1 MQFLQR
7 IFSTKVLP
15 SWTILFLDMIIAVFS
30 VVVAFILRSGI
41 PAAFS
46 NPSLIW
52 SSVILVLAVDLVFF
66 RIFRTYRNVI
76 RLSSFVDLMNIFA
89 AQACSFIVSLAI
101 CLVFLYVVK
110 YPIIPSSVLI
120 ISYVVCFV
128 MMVTFRM
135 GVKTVYDEFSSH
147 KKTAMPVFVYG
158 TREGGVNVA
167 KSLRLSGF
175 DRFNL
180 KGFITDDP
188 DMVGK
193 TTMGCPVYANT
204 PDVVD
209 ILSEKRIKGIII
221 PPNKIPL
228 IRESDFADR
237 MLKAGIQLFS
247 APALIEGLDDGK
259 KTMEQIKPVKIE
271 DLLMREP
278 IEIDMK
284 RIASQLE
291 GKRILITGAAGSIG
305 SEIVR
310 QVAGFNPYM
319 LILIDQAETPLHDLR
334 MELRQNWRD
343 LDSFTIVAN
352 IANEARMESIFS
364 EYRPDI
370 VFHAAAYKHVP
381 MMEDNVSE
389 AVQNNILGTRILA
402 DLSVKYKVEKFVMIS
417 TDKAVNPSNVMGC
430 SKRICEIYVQ
440 SLARKIAAEGGGTHF
455 ITTRFGN
462 VLGSNGSVI
471 PLFRRQI
478 ENGGP
483 VTVTHPDIIRYFMT
497 IPEACRLVLEA
508 GCMGSGGE
516 IYIFD
521 MGKPVKIVDL
531 ANKMILLSGRNDIK
545 IEFTGLRHGEK
556 LYEELL
562 ASKENVD
569 PTSHDKIMIAKVR
582 EVDYAEASAS
592 IDDLI
597 KSSYS
602 FDPRTIVSKMK
613 EIVPEFRS
621 LNSEFSVLDRKD

>member
-1 MQFLQR
+1 
-7 IFSTKVLP
+7 
-15 SWTILFLDMIIAVFS
+15 MIIAVFS

-101 CLVFLYVVK
+101 CLIFLYVVK

-291 GKRILITGAAGSIG
+291 GNRILITG
-305 SEIVR
+305 
-310 QVAGFNPYM
+310 
-319 LILIDQAETPLHDLR
+319 
-334 MELRQNWRD
+334 
-343 LDSFTIVAN
+343 
-352 IANEARMESIFS
+352 
-364 EYRPDI
+364 
-370 VFHAAAYKHVP
+370 
-381 MMEDNVSE
+381 
-389 AVQNNILGTRILA
+389 
-402 DLSVKYKVEKFVMIS
+402 
-417 TDKAVNPSNVMGC
+417 
-430 SKRICEIYVQ
+430 
-440 SLARKIAAEGGGTHF
+440 
-455 ITTRFGN
+455 
-462 VLGSNGSVI
+462 
-471 PLFRRQI
+471 
-478 ENGGP
+478 
-483 VTVTHPDIIRYFMT
+483 
-497 IPEACRLVLEA
+497 
-508 GCMGSGGE
+508 
-516 IYIFD
+516 
-521 MGKPVKIVDL
+521 
-531 ANKMILLSGRNDIK
+531 
-545 IEFTGLRHGEK
+545 
-556 LYEELL
+556 
-562 ASKENVD
+562 
-569 PTSHDKIMIAKVR
+569 
-582 EVDYAEASAS
+582 
-592 IDDLI
+592 
-597 KSSYS
+597 
-602 FDPRTIVSKMK
+602 
-613 EIVPEFRS
+613 
-621 LNSEFSVLDRKD
+621 